1 MSNADGKLAT
11 YDEHPRLD
19 DRGEIITGQGPHRRE
34 TARRGERAGASSVDR
49 SIFPLLA
56 IAAMSA
62 IGCSADSPVLPLAVA
77 RKPDAQLVITD
88 VTLLAAPGEPAVDGA
103 TLVFE
108 HERVSAI
115 LTHGEVPPL
124 AKTTLGG
131 RGLFATAGFWNSHVH
146 FMEPVFYD
154 AANAPVDELQGGL
167 ERMLNRYGFAS
178 VVDTGSDLG
187 NTVAL
192 RARIESG
199 ELRGPRIRTTG
210 AGFVPP
216 NGSPSYLNIHLPE
229 LDSVDTATRL
239 PAQRL
244 DDGADAL
251 KLFTGT
257 FLGVGNIAIMPV
269 DFVTAAAEQAH
280 QRGKLAIA
288 HPQSLE
294 GVQAALGGGVD
305 IVAHTAPG
313 EGPWPPALLDDLI
326 NRGIVLI
333 PTLMLWRL
341 ELSRQNPP
349 VPAPIIDGY
358 ERDALGQIASFASR
372 DGIFMFGTDVGYID
386 QYDPTEEYRLL
397 AEAGLTYDQVLASLT
412 TNPARVWGN
421 PAAGTLQ
428 VGNPGDM
435 VLLADDPRA
444 DVRNFASVQFL
455 VRGGRIVFGSSGK

>member
-1 MSNADGKLAT
+1 MSNAGSV
-11 YDEHPRLD
+11 
-19 DRGEIITGQGPHRRE
+19 
-34 TARRGERAGASSVDR
+34 SSVDL
-49 SIFPLLA
+49 SVFLVLA

-62 IGCSADSPVLPLAVA
+62 ITCSADH
-77 RKPDAQLVITD
+77 KPDAQLVITD
-88 VTLLAAPGEPAVDGA
+88 VTVLAAPGEPAVNGA

-115 LTHGEVPPL
+115 LTHGEVPPP

-154 AANAPVDELQGGL
+154 AANAPVDQLQGAL
-167 ERMLNRYGFAS
+167 EGMLNRYGFAS

-187 NTVAL
+187 NTMAL

-199 ELRGPRIRTTG
+199 ELRGPQIRTTG

-216 NGSPSYLNIHLPE
+216 GGSPAYLSVQLPE

-239 PAQRL
+239 SAQRL
-244 DDGADAL
+244 DEGADAL

-269 DFVTAAAEQAH
+269 DFATAAVEQAH
-280 QRGKLAIA
+280 QRNKLAIA

-294 GVQAALGGGVD
+294 GVQVALAGGVD

-333 PTLMLWRL
+333 PTLMLWRI

-349 VPAPIIDGY
+349 VPATIIDSY
-358 ERDALGQIASFASR
+358 EQDALGQIASFASR
-372 DGIFMFGTDVGYID
+372 DGVFMFGTDVGYID
-386 QYDPTEEYRLL
+386 HYDPTEEYRLL
-397 AEAGLTYDQVLASLT
+397 SAAGLTYDQVLASLT

-421 PAAGTLQ
+421 PAAGTLR
-428 VGNPGDM
+428 VGNPGDV

-444 DVRNFASVQFL
+444 DLRNFARVQFL
-455 VRGGRIVFGSSGK
+455 VRGGRIVFRSSGE

>member
-1 MSNADGKLAT
+1 MSKAGRKLAT
-11 YDEHPRLD
+11 YDEHPR
-19 DRGEIITGQGPHRRE
+19 
-34 TARRGERAGASSVDR
+34 AGASSVGR

-62 IGCSADSPVLPLAVA
+62 IGCRAD

-88 VTLLAAPGEPAVDGA
+88 VTLLPAPGEPAVTGA

-115 LTHGEVPPL
+115 LTRGEEPPP

-131 RGLFATAGFWNSHVH
+131 RALFATAAFWNSHVH
-146 FMEPVFYD
+146 FMEQVFYD
-154 AANAPVDELQGGL
+154 AANAPVAQLQGAL
-167 ERMLNRYGFAS
+167 SAMLNRHGFAS
-178 VVDTGSDLG
+178 VVDTGSELG
-187 NTVAL
+187 NTIAL

-199 ELRGPRIRTTG
+199 ELRGPRIWTTG

-216 NGSPSYLNIHLPE
+216 NGSPASLSVQLPE
-229 LDSVDTATRL
+229 LDSVDAATRL

-244 DDGADAL
+244 GDGADAL

-280 QRGKLAIA
+280 RRGKLAIA
-288 HPQSLE
+288 HPQSFE

-305 IVAHTAPG
+305 ILAHTAPG

-333 PTLMLWRL
+333 PTLMLWRV

-358 ERDALGQIASFASR
+358 EQDALGQVASFASR
-372 DGIFMFGTDVGYID
+372 DGTIMFGTDVGYID
-386 QYDPTEEYRLL
+386 QYDPTEEYHLL

-421 PAAGTLQ
+421 PAAGTLR
-428 VGNPGDM
+428 VGNPGD
-435 VLLADDPRA
+435 VALLAGDPRA
-444 DVRNFASVQFL
+444 DMRNFARVQCL
-455 VRGGRIVFGSSGK
+455 VRGGRIVFSSGGE

>member
-1 MSNADGKLAT
+1 M
-11 YDEHPRLD
+11 
-19 DRGEIITGQGPHRRE
+19 
-34 TARRGERAGASSVDR
+34 DR
-49 SIFPLLA
+49 SGFPLLA
-56 IAAMSA
+56 IVAMSA
-62 IGCSADSPVLPLAVA
+62 IGCSAD

-88 VTLLAAPGEPAVDGA
+88 VTLLAAPGEPAVHGA

-108 HERVSAI
+108 HERISAI
-115 LTHGEVPPL
+115 LTHGDAPPP

-154 AANAPVDELQGGL
+154 AANAPVDQLQSGV

-187 NTVAL
+187 NTIAL
-192 RARIESG
+192 RTRIESG

-210 AGFVPP
+210 AGFAPP
-216 NGSPSYLNIHLPE
+216 NGSPAYLSVKLPE

-257 FLGVGNIAIMPV
+257 FLGVGNIATMPV
-269 DFVTAAAEQAH
+269 DFVTAAVEQAH
-280 QRGKLAIA
+280 QRDKLAIA

-326 NRGIVLI
+326 NRGIILI
-333 PTLMLWRL
+333 PTLMLWRI

-349 VPAPIIDGY
+349 VPAAIIDGY
-358 ERDALGQIASFASR
+358 EQDALGQIASFASR
-372 DGIFMFGTDVGYID
+372 GGTIMFGTDVGYID

-412 TNPARVWGN
+412 TNPARVWRN
-421 PAAGTLQ
+421 PVAGTLE
-428 VGNPGDM
+428 VGNPGDV

-444 DVRNFASVQFL
+444 DLRNFARVRFL
-455 VRGGRIVFGSSGK
+455 VRGGRMVFSSSGE

>member
-1 MSNADGKLAT
+1 MSNAGGELAT

-19 DRGEIITGQGPHRRE
+19 ERRE

-62 IGCSADSPVLPLAVA
+62 IGCSAD
-77 RKPDAQLVITD
+77 RKPDAELVITD
-88 VTLLAAPGEPAVDGA
+88 VTLLAAPGEPAVNGA

-115 LTHGEVPPL
+115 LTHGEVPPP

-154 AANAPVDELQGGL
+154 AANASVDQLQGGL

-187 NTVAL
+187 NTIAL

-216 NGSPSYLNIHLPE
+216 NGSPAYLSVHLPE

-239 PAQRL
+239 SAQRL

-257 FLGVGNIAIMPV
+257 FLGVGNVAVMPV
-269 DFVTAAAEQAH
+269 DFVTAAVEQAH
-280 QRGKLAIA
+280 RRRKLAMA

-326 NRGIVLI
+326 NRGTVLI
-333 PTLMLWRL
+333 PTLMLWRV

-349 VPAPIIDGY
+349 VPAPIVDGY
-358 ERDALGQIASFASR
+358 EQDALGQIASFASR
-372 DGIFMFGTDVGYID
+372 DGTVMFGTDVGYID

-397 AEAGLTYDQVLASLT
+397 GEAGLTYDQVLASLT

-421 PAAGTLQ
+421 AAAGTLQ
-428 VGNPGDM
+428 VGNPGDV

-444 DVRNFASVQFL
+444 DMRNFARVQFL
-455 VRGGRIVFGSSGK
+455 VRGGRTVFSSGGK

>member
-1 MSNADGKLAT
+1 MGAVHRSRLA
-11 YDEHPRLD
+11 
-19 DRGEIITGQGPHRRE
+19 
-34 TARRGERAGASSVDR
+34 
-49 SIFPLLA
+49 LLA
-56 IAAMSA
+56 MVAMVA
-62 IGCSADSPVLPLAVA
+62 GCSAS

-88 VTLLAAPGEPAVDGA
+88 VTVLPAPGEPAVSDA
-103 TLVFE
+103 TLVIE
-108 HERVSAI
+108 HGRVSSI
-115 LTHGEVPPL
+115 LTHGEVPPP
-124 AKTTLGG
+124 AKTTLAG

-154 AANAPVDELQGGL
+154 AANAPVGQLQGGL
-167 ERMLNRYGFAS
+167 QGMLNRYGFAS

-187 NTVAL
+187 NTLAL

-216 NGSPSYLNIHLPE
+216 NGSPAYLSVQLPE

-269 DFVTAAAEQAH
+269 DFVTAAVAQAH
-280 QRGKLAIA
+280 QRNKLAIA

-294 GVQAALGGGVD
+294 GVQVALGGGVD

-326 NRGIVLI
+326 NRGTVLI
-333 PTLMLWRL
+333 PTLMLWRV

-349 VPAPIIDGY
+349 VPGAIIDSY
-358 ERDALGQIASFASR
+358 EKDALGQISSFASR
-372 DGIFMFGTDVGYID
+372 DGTVMFGTDVGYID

-412 TNPARVWGN
+412 TNPARVWGD
-421 PAAGTLQ
+421 PAPGTLR
-428 VGNPGDM
+428 VGNPGDV

-444 DVRNFASVQFL
+444 DMRNFARVEFL
-455 VRGGRIVFGSSGK
+455 VRGGRVVFDSSGG

>member
-1 MSNADGKLAT
+1 VD
-11 YDEHPRLD
+11 
-19 DRGEIITGQGPHRRE
+19 
-34 TARRGERAGASSVDR
+34 SSSFR
-49 SIFPLLA
+49 LLA
-56 IAAMSA
+56 IAAISA
-62 IGCSADSPVLPLAVA
+62 IGCSD
-77 RKPDAQLVITD
+77 REPDAQLVITD
-88 VTLLAAPGEPAVDGA
+88 VTLLAAPGKPAVDGA
-103 TLVFE
+103 TLIFE
-108 HERVSAI
+108 QGHVSAI
-115 LTHGEVPPL
+115 LTHGEVPPP

-154 AANAPVDELQGGL
+154 AANAPVDQLQDGL

-187 NTVAL
+187 NTIAL
-192 RARIESG
+192 RTRIESG

-210 AGFVPP
+210 AGFAPP
-216 NGSPSYLNIHLPE
+216 NGSPAYLSVNLPE
-229 LDSVDTATRL
+229 LDSVETATRL

-257 FLGVGNIAIMPV
+257 FLGVGNTAIMRV
-269 DFVTAAAEQAH
+269 DFVTAAVGQAH
-280 QRGKLAIA
+280 QRDKLAIA

-313 EGPWPPALLDDLI
+313 QGPWPPALLDDLI

-333 PTLMLWRL
+333 PTLMLWRV

-349 VPAPIIDGY
+349 VPAAIIDGY
-358 ERDALGQIASFASR
+358 ERDARGQIASFASR
-372 DGIFMFGTDVGYID
+372 DGTITFGTDVGYID

-412 TNPARVWGN
+412 TNPARVWRD
-421 PAAGTLQ
+421 PAAGRLR
-428 VGNPGDM
+428 VGNPGDV
-435 VLLADDPRA
+435 VLLADDPRS
-444 DVRNFASVQFL
+444 DMRNFARVRFL
-455 VRGGRIVFGSSGK
+455 VRGGRIVFSSSGE